1 MGSGACQAH
10 RQRARLLPYREMGLK
25 IVTAWCWWAS
35 DGPKSKEQI
44 NAPLE
49 VTSGEA
55 CSVPFRFVQGTGR
68 VGGRPQQGG
77 CLPPTHP
84 GMLHGGDA
92 PSLLADECCMH
103 WGGGGG
109 CPVTRAAGLSPF
121 TSTNFLPRGKKGQR
135 VWGVNSPWCL
145 QILWACWSVPGWRAG
160 LQRDNIV
167 FYCGFR
173 FPLSITRFAIK
184 T

>member
-1 MGSGACQAH
+1 MGCAACQAH
-10 RQRARLLPYREMGLK
+10 PQRARVLPYREMGLK

-55 CSVPFRFVQGTGR
+55 CSVPFRFVQGTGW
-68 VGGRPQQGG
+68 VGGPSRVAASH
-77 CLPPTHP
+77 PPTQGCFMGGMHHP
-84 GMLHGGDA
+84 SWQMNAVCIGRG
-92 PSLLADECCMH
+92 
-103 WGGGGG
+103 
-109 CPVTRAAGLSPF
+109 PVTRAAGLSPF

-135 VWGVNSPWCL
+135 GGGNSLWCL
-145 QILWACWSVPGWRAG
+145 QILWACWSVPCWRAG

>member
-1 MGSGACQAH
+1 MSPSGLCKALGGWVAGPS
-10 RQRARLLPYREMGLK
+10 RVA
-25 IVTAWCWWAS
+25 AS
-35 DGPKSKEQI
+35 H
-44 NAPLE
+44 
-49 VTSGEA
+49 
-55 CSVPFRFVQGTGR
+55 
-68 VGGRPQQGG
+68 
-77 CLPPTHP
+77 PPTQGCFMGGMHHP
-84 GMLHGGDA
+84 FWQMNA
-92 PSLLADECCMH
+92 VCT
-103 WGGGGG
+103 GGGGG
-109 CPVTRAAGLSPF
+109 GPVTRAAGLSPF

-135 VWGVNSPWCL
+135 VGGVNSPWCL

>member
-109 CPVTRAAGLSPF
+109 VLSPG
-121 TSTNFLPRGKKGQR
+121 LL
-135 VWGVNSPWCL
+135 VCHHSPALISCPEERKD
-145 QILWACWSVPGWRAG
+145 SVCVG
-160 LQRDNIV
+160 
-167 FYCGFR
+167 
-173 FPLSITRFAIK
+173 
-184 T
+184 